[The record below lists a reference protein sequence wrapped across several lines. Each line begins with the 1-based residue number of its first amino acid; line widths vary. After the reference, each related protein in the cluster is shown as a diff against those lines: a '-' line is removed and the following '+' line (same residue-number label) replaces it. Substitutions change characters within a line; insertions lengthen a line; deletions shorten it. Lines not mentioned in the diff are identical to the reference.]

1 MDNAGVSTG
10 PGLAERLE
18 ELRRDD
24 LHGASWVARRA
35 LEALAQ
41 VAEEPAE
48 TTEELLARLLAAAR
62 ELAATRP
69 HAAAVGGAVGRVL
82 AAANATAHLPPDSV
96 AAVVAAEAAGLVQ
109 RRDRAKASIAVQ
121 LRERLE
127 DALPLTH
134 SASATVHEA
143 LVRSGPAL
151 VTCTATEPH
160 GEGRRFADELRAEG
174 LTVELVEDAEAP
186 DALRSASVLL
196 LGADTVFRDGAICN
210 RVGSAAL
217 AEAAAALNV
226 PTVVAAETIKFAPVA
241 AADSPQLD
249 GESGALFELVG
260 AHLVDEIVTEDGA
273 AAGDDV
279 AQLVDRTPLLADGWS
294 LVAGEL

>member
-1 MDNAGVSTG
+1 MDNAGVI
-10 PGLAERLE
+10 GLAERLE

-41 VAEEPAE
+41 VAEENADG
-48 TTEELLARLLAAAR
+48 TEELLARLLAAAR

-69 HAAAVGGAVGRVL
+69 HAAAVGGALGRVI
-82 AAANATAHLPPDSV
+82 AAGNASSHLSPDQV
-96 AAVVAAEAAGLVQ
+96 AGVVAAEAAGLVH

-127 DALPLTH
+127 EGLVLTH
-134 SASATVHEA
+134 SASATVRAA
-143 LVRSGPAL
+143 LVRARPEL
-151 VTCTATEPH
+151 VTCTVTQPH
-160 GEGRRFADELRAEG
+160 EEGRRFAEELRGEG
-174 LTVELVEDAEAP
+174 LSVELVEDGDAP
-186 DALRSASVLL
+186 SALRSASVLL

-241 AADSPQLD
+241 AADAGPLR
-249 GESGALFELVG
+249 GESAGLFEIVD
-260 AHLVDEIVTEDGA
+260 ARLVDVIVTEDGA
-273 AAGDDV
+273 VSGPDV
-279 AQLVDRTPLLADGWS
+279 APLVDRTPLLADGWA
-294 LVAGEL
+294 LIAAEL